1 MPKSY
6 EAVMMF
12 MKNRQIQK
20 DTEIPTI
27 NKWVKT
33 QFKNHTGPK
42 YTARVHYYTT

>member
-6 EAVMMF
+6 EAVMMY

-20 DTEIPTI
+20 DTEISTV

-33 QFKNHTGPK
+33 QFKSHAGPK
-42 YTARVHYYTT
+42 YTTGFRYYTT